1 MDKYLDLEAIDKDLL
16 LKLVGLHIVII
27 ALANYTVQFPV
38 TTFGLTWT
46 WAMWVFPFTVVA
58 TDLTVRL
65 SNKHLA
71 RGVIGIAF
79 VPAIFISAL
88 LADWRIGLASGF
100 AYAVGQLLDVT
111 VFQKIRERTDVWWA
125 APMISTVCAN
135 IIDTYL
141 FFGAAFSG
149 SEDEFMAENWVG
161 IANVD
166 LVMKI
171 VVCIVVF
178 LPIYGMLLKWL
189 TEKGFDVSVQKG

>member
-1 MDKYLDLEAIDKDLL
+1 
-16 LKLVGLHIVII
+16 
-27 ALANYTVQFPV
+27 
-38 TTFGLTWT
+38 
-46 WAMWVFPFTVVA
+46 MWVFPFTVVA

-79 VPAIFISAL
+79 VPAILISAM

-135 IIDTYL
+135 IFDTYL

-149 SEDEFMAENWVG
+149 GEDEFMAENWVG

-178 LPIYGMLLKWL
+178 LPIYGMLFKWL

>member
-1 MDKYLDLEAIDKDLL
+1 MDKYLDFDAIDGDVI

-27 ALANYTVQFPV
+27 ALANYTLQFPV
-38 TTFGLTWT
+38 TTFGFTWT

-79 VPAIFISAL
+79 APAIVFSAL
-88 LADWRIGLASGF
+88 LADWRIGFASGF

-111 VFQKIRERTDVWWA
+111 VFQKVRERIDAWWV

-135 IIDTYL
+135 IFDTYL

-149 SEDEFMAENWVG
+149 SKDKFMAENWVD

-178 LPIYGMLLKWL
+178 LPIYGILLKWL